1 MGNFVYTVLGIVVAV
16 LVTSGLLY
24 MFYAR
29 SNAVEKAGSGALI
42 MLAVISLMIPIF
54 WIVEGN
60 NQATAKMQ
68 QHSLAVQR
76 GEGLYVQYCI
86 DGCYTI
92 LNNKVVNPKYNG
104 YTIAQLNAMTDNDLM
119 RIINGGNYNP
129 AAPLPANKNAIVFSQ
144 DYNGPLSANDV
155 QYLFEFLRSAD
166 PAYLV
171 KNGYASSQVQAA
183 SQNGFNSL
191 ADVLQ
196 NGIPPDISANA
207 PAYATAVALGK
218 AGQFGVPTDMTK
230 MSHVTMS
237 IVPTAPERSCQP
249 ACYQILNLEVKVG
262 TVITW
267 INQSPDKHTVTALYG
282 NGSNAGKLAP
292 QIFDSGYNTG
302 ITTGKQYSYTV
313 TQAAYNF
320 NKDHT
325 VVYFCQYHVQ
335 MLAKLTIVQ

>member
-1 MGNFVYTVLGIVVAV
+1 MGNFVYAALGIIVAL
-16 LVTSGLLY
+16 LVTIGLLY

-42 MLAVISLMIPIF
+42 MLAVVSLMIPVF
-54 WIVEGN
+54 WILEGN
-60 NQATAKMQ
+60 NQASAKTQ

-76 GEGLYVQYCI
+76 GEGLYAEYCI
-86 DGCYTI
+86 SNCYTI

-119 RIINGGNYNP
+119 RLINGGNYNP
-129 AAPLPANKNAIVFSQ
+129 AVPTPSSKNAIVYSQ

-171 KNGYASSQVQAA
+171 KNGYASSTTQAA
-183 SQNGFNSL
+183 SQNAFNTLS
-191 ADVLQ
+191 DVLQ

-207 PAYATAVALGK
+207 PAYATAVAQGK
-218 AGQFGVPTDMTK
+218 AGQFGLPTDMTK
-230 MSHVTMS
+230 MNHVTMT
-237 IVPTAPERSCQP
+237 IVPTAPDRSCQP

-282 NGSNAGKLAP
+282 NGSSVTKLAP
-292 QIFDSGYNTG
+292 QIFDSGFNNGIATG
-302 ITTGKQYSYTV
+302 QKYSYTV

-320 NKDHT
+320 NKNHT
-325 VVYFCQYHVQ
+325 VVYYCQYHTQ
-335 MLAKLTIVQ
+335 MLAELTIMP

>member
-1 MGNFVYTVLGIVVAV
+1 MGNFVYAALGIIVAV

-42 MLAVISLMIPIF
+42 MLAVVSLMIPVF
-54 WIVEGN
+54 WILEGT
-60 NQATAKMQ
+60 NQANAKTQ

-76 GEGLYVQYCI
+76 GSGLYAQYCVE
-86 DGCYTI
+86 GCYTI

-104 YTIAQLNAMTDNDLM
+104 YTIAQLNAMTDNDLH

-129 AAPLPANKNAIVFSQ
+129 AMPLPANKNAIVFGQ

-155 QYLFEFLRSAD
+155 EYLFEFLRSAD

-171 KNGYASSQVQAA
+171 KNGYASSNVQAA

-191 ADVLQ
+191 PDVLQ
-196 NGIPPDISANA
+196 NGIPPDIGANP

-218 AGQFGVPTDMTK
+218 AGQFGVATDMTK
-230 MSHVTMS
+230 MNKVTMS
-237 IVPTAPERSCQP
+237 MVPTVPGRSCQP
-249 ACYQILNLEVKVG
+249 ACYQILNLKVRVG

-282 NGSNAGKLAP
+282 NGSGTGKMAP
-292 QIFDSGYNTG
+292 QIFDSSYSKG

-320 NKDHT
+320 NSNHT

-335 MLAKLTIVQ
+335 MLAELTIVP